1 MLGAYKCPGVAK
13 GRKQKRLDRGK
24 GQLTEAL
31 LTLSLSFS
39 QWRLHYC
46 FQQYQITMKII
57 LKLCDEGMKH

>member
-31 LTLSLSFS
+31 TADFV
-39 QWRLHYC
+39 
-46 FQQYQITMKII
+46 F
-57 LKLCDEGMKH
+57 